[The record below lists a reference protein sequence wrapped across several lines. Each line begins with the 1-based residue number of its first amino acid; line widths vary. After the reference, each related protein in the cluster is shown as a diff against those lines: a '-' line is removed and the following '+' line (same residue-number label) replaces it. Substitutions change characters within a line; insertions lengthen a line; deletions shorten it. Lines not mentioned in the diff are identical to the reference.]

1 MRFRWEEIRLPAKLR
16 ASGVVLLAFTSA
28 VGASAQKPQDAGA
41 LKADLV
47 RTGLYIF
54 YGGGGNSLLR
64 LTGNGLIVVDGKLPG
79 SYGAL
84 MKAVNRI
91 AEQRVRV
98 LINTDHHVEH
108 TGNNAQFLQAGVQI
122 LAQENVKN
130 NLAAYDPPG
139 GRIAPPTKT
148 YDREFTLQGGGI
160 EVQLLH
166 LSNAATSGDTVV
178 YFKDLKV
185 VALGDLYAPTPV
197 PDYAAGGSLVG
208 WGPVLDAIL
217 KLDFDIAVPGAGPLI
232 TRADLA
238 LYRAKI
244 GTLVSRATSLVREGV
259 PKDRLMSRLKTDD
272 LGWQFDFTGSQLDLF
287 YADLSLSK

>member
-1 MRFRWEEIRLPAKLR
+1 
-16 ASGVVLLAFTSA
+16 
-28 VGASAQKPQDAGA
+28 
-41 LKADLV
+41 
-47 RTGLYIF
+47 
-54 YGGGGNSLLR
+54 
-64 LTGNGLIVVDGKLPG
+64 
-79 SYGAL
+79 

-91 AEQRVRV
+91 ADQRVRV

-108 TGNNAQFLQAGVQI
+108 TGSNAQFLQAGVQI

-166 LSNAATSGDTVV
+166 LGNAATSGDTVV
-178 YFKDLKV
+178 YFQDLKV
-185 VALGDLYAPTPV
+185 VALGDLYTPTPV

-208 WGPVLDAIL
+208 WGSALDAIL
-217 KLDFDIAVPGAGPLI
+217 KFDFDIAVPGDGPLI

-238 LYRAKI
+238 AYRVKI
-244 GTLVSRATSLVREGV
+244 GRLVSRATSLVREGV